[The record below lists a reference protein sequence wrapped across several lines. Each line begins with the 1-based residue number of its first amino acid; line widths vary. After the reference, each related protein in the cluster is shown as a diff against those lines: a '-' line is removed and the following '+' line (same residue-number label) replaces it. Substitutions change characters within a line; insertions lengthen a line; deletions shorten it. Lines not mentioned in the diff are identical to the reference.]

1 MTARTKSGRA
11 SRTNWYLAFAEW
23 RLGIQ
28 TARTEWRTVK
38 FFRRSASHT
47 VIWTMVMRGHYLGQP
62 PSVSECIR
70 AASCSRVTARKIIVT
85 AGSRGYF
92 MLHPA
97 ADDHRKKL
105 IAPSARCIADYEA
118 MVGVFLKLADI
129 LGPTS
134 GRATRA
140 GRRRK

>member
-1 MTARTKSGRA
+1 MTAKAKPARA
-11 SRTNWYLAFAEW
+11 SPGNWCLAFAEW

-62 PSVSECIR
+62 PTVKECIT
-70 AASCSRVTARKIIVT
+70 AATCSRVTARKIIVT
-85 AGSRGYF
+85 AESRGYF
-92 MLHPA
+92 TVRPA
-97 ADDHRKKL
+97 ADDQRKKL

-129 LGPTS
+129 LG
-134 GRATRA
+134 GRP
-140 GRRRK
+140 GRGAAQGPRRK